1 MYTFIEPPTV
11 KSFSIPLVKEGGRAS
26 EQTFNLQIDVSN
38 MTDRFQSATFVDDF
52 KHDTIINI
60 TMVPDQQTVMWVFE
74 LIPDD
79 FPEGNEAFHVTLSSV
94 RQPKFLSDHKSD
106 VFNATTIIINDPQS
120 L

>member
-11 KSFSIPLVKEGGRAS
+11 KSFSIPLVKEGGHAS

-38 MTDRFQSATFVDDF
+38 MTNRFQPATFGDDF

-60 TMVPDQQTVMWVFE
+60 IMVPDQQTVMWVFK

-79 FPEGNEAFHVTLSSV
+79 FPEENEAFHVTLSSV
-94 RQPKFLSDHKSD
+94 RHPKFLSGNHD
-106 VFNATTIIINDPQS
+106 VFDTTTIIINDPQS